1 VFHAAKLQ
9 PSRQA
14 MARARTRIPT
24 MTSRDTP
31 SILFVCLGNICR
43 SPLVEAVARQRGAA
57 AGLSISVASCGTGS
71 WHVGKGAD
79 PRMVRAGADAGY
91 DLSPHRARQVR
102 AADFEDF
109 DWVLAMD
116 QDNLET
122 LQGLRR
128 GRGVEPVL
136 FLPWAG
142 VSETEEFPDPYYGD
156 TQGFHRAVALAEQGV
171 DGLIA
176 RLRRQ

>member
-1 VFHAAKLQ
+1 MKK
-9 PSRQA
+9 RE
-14 MARARTRIPT
+14 
-24 MTSRDTP
+24 TP
-31 SILFVCLGNICR
+31 SVLFVCLGNICR
-43 SPLVEAVARQRGAA
+43 SPLVEAVARQRCEQ
-57 AGLSISVASCGTGS
+57 AGIAVSLASCGTGS

-79 PRMVRAGADAGY
+79 HRMVQAAADAGY
-91 DLSPHRARQVR
+91 DLAPHRARQVR
-102 AADFEDF
+102 TADFDDF

-128 GRGVEPVL
+128 NRGTAPVL

-142 VSETEEFPDPYYGD
+142 VPRPDEFPDPYYGD
-156 TQGFHRAVALAEQGV
+156 AAGFSRAVALAEAGV

-176 RLRRQ
+176 RLRQP

>member
-1 VFHAAKLQ
+1 MKTAAV
-9 PSRQA
+9 
-14 MARARTRIPT
+14 
-24 MTSRDTP
+24 P

-43 SPLVEAVARQRGAA
+43 SPLVEAVARQRAA
-57 AGLSISVASCGTGS
+57 QAGLPLSLASCGTGH
-71 WHVGKGAD
+71 WHIGKGAD
-79 PRMVRAGADAGY
+79 PRMLRAAADAGY

-102 AADFEDF
+102 AADFQAF

-122 LQGLRR
+122 LEGLRPR
-128 GRGVEPVL
+128 DGVAPAL

-142 VSETEEFPDPYYGD
+142 VASPEEFPDPYFGD
-156 TQGFHRAVALAEQGV
+156 AEGFRRAVALAEQGV

-176 RLRRQ
+176 RLRAAVSG

>member
-1 VFHAAKLQ
+1 MKAVEK
-9 PSRQA
+9 
-14 MARARTRIPT
+14 
-24 MTSRDTP
+24 P

-43 SPLVEAVARQRGAA
+43 SPLVEAVARQRSAQ
-57 AGLSISVASCGTGS
+57 AGLTLMLASCGTGH
-71 WHVGKGAD
+71 WHIGKGAD
-79 PRMVRAGADAGY
+79 PRMVVAAAEAGY

-102 AADFEDF
+102 ASDFQDF

-122 LQGLRR
+122 LEGLRR
-128 GRGVEPVL
+128 GGSAPAL

-142 VSETEEFPDPYYGD
+142 VAAPNEFPDPYFGD
-156 TQGFHRAVALAEQGV
+156 TEGFRRAVALAEQGV

-176 RLRRQ
+176 RLQRQ

>member
-1 VFHAAKLQ
+1 MKSTPA
-9 PSRQA
+9 
-14 MARARTRIPT
+14 
-24 MTSRDTP
+24 P

-43 SPLVEAVARQRGAA
+43 SPLVEAVARQRAA
-57 AGLSISVASCGTGS
+57 QAGLSLSLASCGTGH
-71 WHVGKGAD
+71 WHIGKGAD
-79 PRMVRAGADAGY
+79 PRMLSAAADAGY

-102 AADFEDF
+102 AADFQAF

-122 LQGLRR
+122 LEGLRPR
-128 GRGVEPVL
+128 DGVAPAL

-142 VSETEEFPDPYYGD
+142 VAVPEEFPDPYYGD
-156 TQGFHRAVALAEQGV
+156 TEGFRRAVALAEQGV

-176 RLRRQ
+176 RLRQQ

>member
-1 VFHAAKLQ
+1 MN
-9 PSRQA
+9 A
-14 MARARTRIPT
+14 MD
-24 MTSRDTP
+24 SP

-43 SPLVEAVARQRGAA
+43 SPLVEAVARQRSTQ
-57 AGLSISVASCGTGS
+57 AGLALTLASCGTGH
-71 WHVGKGAD
+71 WHAGKGAD
-79 PRMVRAGADAGY
+79 SRMVSAAADAGY

-102 AADFEDF
+102 AADFQDF

-128 GRGVEPVL
+128 DGSEPTL

-142 VSETEEFPDPYYGD
+142 VSAPEEFPDPYYGD
-156 TQGFHRAVALAEQGV
+156 ADGFRRAVALAEQGV

-176 RLRRQ
+176 RLQRR

>member
-1 VFHAAKLQ
+1 MAGQ
-9 PSRQA
+9 PSAPGGSTTETRDWLELMQA
-14 MARARTRIPT
+14 T
-24 MTSRDTP
+24 

-43 SPLVEAVARQRGAA
+43 SPLVEAVARQRAA
-57 AGLSISVASCGTGS
+57 QAGLALTLASCGTGH
-71 WHVGKGAD
+71 WHAGKGAD
-79 PRMVRAGADAGY
+79 ARMIRAAADAGY

-102 AADFEDF
+102 AADFQDF
-109 DWVLAMD
+109 DWLLAMD

-128 GRGVEPVL
+128 DGAEPAL

-142 VSETEEFPDPYYGD
+142 VAAPEQFPDPYYGD
-156 TQGFHRAVALAEQGV
+156 NDGFRRAVALAEQGV

-176 RLRRQ
+176 RLRRR

>member
-1 VFHAAKLQ
+1 
-9 PSRQA
+9 
-14 MARARTRIPT
+14 
-24 MTSRDTP
+24 MTAVDKP

-43 SPLVEAVARQRGAA
+43 SPLVEAVARQRSAQ
-57 AGLSISVASCGTGS
+57 AGLALTLASCGTGH

-79 PRMVRAGADAGY
+79 PRMVRAAADAGY

-102 AADFEDF
+102 ASDFRDF

-122 LQGLRR
+122 LEGLRR
-128 GRGVEPVL
+128 GSGTEPTL

-142 VSETEEFPDPYYGD
+142 VAAPDEFPDPYFGD
-156 TQGFHRAVALAEQGV
+156 VDGFHRAVALAEQGV

-176 RLRRQ
+176 RLQRQ

>member
-1 VFHAAKLQ
+1 MKVMEK
-9 PSRQA
+9 
-14 MARARTRIPT
+14 T
-24 MTSRDTP
+24 

-43 SPLVEAVARQRGAA
+43 SPLVEAVARQRCDK
-57 AGLSISVASCGTGS
+57 AGLAVTLASCGTGN

-79 PRMVRAGADAGY
+79 PRMVRAAADAGY

-102 AADFEDF
+102 ASDFHDF

-116 QDNLET
+116 QDNLDT
-122 LQGLRR
+122 LEGLRR
-128 GRGVEPVL
+128 GGGVTPAL

-142 VSETEEFPDPYYGD
+142 VKAPEEFPDPYYG
-156 TQGFHRAVALAEQGV
+156 TTEGFGRAVALAEQGV

-176 RLRRQ
+176 RLRRR

>member
-1 VFHAAKLQ
+1 MK
-9 PSRQA
+9 
-14 MARARTRIPT
+14 
-24 MTSRDTP
+24 TSEAP

-43 SPLVEAVARQRGAA
+43 SPLVEAVARQRCAQ
-57 AGLSISVASCGTGS
+57 AGLAVTLASCGTGN

-79 PRMVRAGADAGY
+79 PRMIRAASEAGY
-91 DLSPHRARQVR
+91 DLAPHRARQVR
-102 AADFEDF
+102 AADFQDF

-122 LQGLRR
+122 LEGLRQQ
-128 GRGVEPVL
+128 RGVAPAL

-142 VSETEEFPDPYYGD
+142 VAGAQEFPDPYFGD
-156 TQGFHRAVALAEQGV
+156 AQGFRHAVALAEQGV

>member
-1 VFHAAKLQ
+1 MK
-9 PSRQA
+9 
-14 MARARTRIPT
+14 
-24 MTSRDTP
+24 TSEKP

-43 SPLVEAVARQRGAA
+43 SPLVEAVARQRTAE
-57 AGLSISVASCGTGS
+57 AGLVLTLASCGTGN

-79 PRMVRAGADAGY
+79 PRMVRAAAEAGY
-91 DLSPHRARQVR
+91 DLAPHRARQAR
-102 AADFEDF
+102 TADFEDF

-122 LQGLRR
+122 LEGMRR
-128 GRGVEPVL
+128 GRGVEPAL

-142 VSETEEFPDPYYGD
+142 VAAPEEFPDPYFGGME
-156 TQGFHRAVALAEQGV
+156 GFHRAVALAEQGV

-176 RLRRQ
+176 RLSGR

>member
-1 VFHAAKLQ
+1 MKI
-9 PSRQA
+9 
-14 MARARTRIPT
+14 MEK
-24 MTSRDTP
+24 M

-43 SPLVEAVARQRGAA
+43 SPLVEAVARQRCEK
-57 AGLSISVASCGTGS
+57 AGLGVALASCGTGN
-71 WHVGKGAD
+71 WHAGKGAD
-79 PRMVRAGADAGY
+79 PRMVRAAADAGY

-102 AADFEDF
+102 ASDFQNF

-122 LQGLRR
+122 LEGLRR
-128 GRGVEPVL
+128 GGGVTPAL

-142 VSETEEFPDPYYGD
+142 VPGHEEFPDPYYGN
-156 TQGFHRAVALAEQGV
+156 TEGFARAVALAEQGV

-176 RLRRQ
+176 RLRGQ

>member
-1 VFHAAKLQ
+1 MKASDK
-9 PSRQA
+9 
-14 MARARTRIPT
+14 
-24 MTSRDTP
+24 P

-43 SPLVEAVARQRGAA
+43 SPLVEAVARERSAQ
-57 AGLSISVASCGTGS
+57 AGLSLTLASCGTGN

-79 PRMVRAGADAGY
+79 PRMVRAAADAGY

-102 AADFEDF
+102 ASDFEDF

-128 GRGVEPVL
+128 GRGVEPAL

-142 VSETEEFPDPYYGD
+142 VAGPEEFPDPYFGD
-156 TQGFHRAVALAEQGV
+156 NEGFRRAVALAEQGV

-176 RLRRQ
+176 RLRDR